1 MDLFERYLKQTPY
14 SDPGDLDTGALPR
27 DPARLALLVRDVII
41 HRGESERLGHPIP
54 EDRQLDDAEAR
65 YVTELLRILRERG
78 DRPLTERRP
87 YDERFAGT
95 CRDFSLLL
103 CALLRATGTPARIRC
118 GFAAY
123 FVEGYHD
130 DHWVTEYR
138 LPDGSWRLM
147 DAQVT
152 HPAYEVDI
160 DPFDVPRDRF
170 LVAGDAWRAC
180 REGGADPGTF
190 GVWFHGAL
198 DGLWYIRTNV
208 FLDLAAVNGV
218 ELLPW
223 DVWGEVVRSDADL
236 TEDDLALMDAV
247 AAARTDDELRRLY
260 EDPRL
265 RVPDAVMSLT
275 ARSGYRDH
283 RKVILAASVSSPR
296 V

>member
-1 MDLFERYLKQTPY
+1 MDLYLKQTPY
-14 SDPGDLDTGALPR
+14 SDPGELDLDGLPR
-27 DPARLALLVRDVII
+27 DPAELARLVRDLII
-41 HRGESERLGHPIP
+41 HRGEGERLGHPVP
-54 EDRQLDDAEAR
+54 EDRQLDDPESR
-65 YVTELLRILRERG
+65 YVREILRVLRERG
-78 DRPLTERRP
+78 DGPLTAKRP

-138 LPDGSWRLM
+138 LPDGRWRLV
-147 DAQVT
+147 DAQVL
-152 HPAYEVDI
+152 HPAYELSF
-160 DPFDVPRDRF
+160 DPLDVPRDRF

-190 GVWFHGAL
+190 GVWFHGDL

-208 FLDLAAVNGV
+208 LLDLAAVNGV

-223 DVWGEVVRSDADL
+223 DVWGRVVRDDADL
-236 TEDDLALMDAV
+236 TEEDLALVDAV
-247 AAARTDDELRRLY
+247 AAARTDDDFRRVY

-265 RVPDAVMSLT
+265 AVPDEVMSYT
-275 ARSGYRDH
+275 ARSGYREL
-283 RKVILAASVSSPR
+283 RKVSLPRMPSSPR
-296 V
+296 A

>member
-1 MDLFERYLKQTPY
+1 MDLYLKQTPY
-14 SDPGDLDTGALPR
+14 SDPGELDLDGLPC
-27 DPARLALLVRDVII
+27 DPAELARLVRDLII
-41 HRGESERLGHPIP
+41 HRGEGERLGHPVP
-54 EDRQLDDAEAR
+54 EDRQLDDPESR
-65 YVTELLRILRERG
+65 YVREILRVLRERG
-78 DRPLTERRP
+78 DGPLTAKRP

-138 LPDGSWRLM
+138 LPDGRWRLV
-147 DAQVT
+147 DAQVL
-152 HPAYEVDI
+152 HPAYELSF
-160 DPFDVPRDRF
+160 DPLDVPRDRF

-190 GVWFHGAL
+190 GVWFHGDL

-208 FLDLAAVNGV
+208 LLDLAAVNGV

-223 DVWGEVVRSDADL
+223 DVWGRVVRDDAGL
-236 TEDDLALMDAV
+236 TEEDLALVDAV
-247 AAARTDDELRRLY
+247 AAARTDDDFRRVY

-265 RVPDAVMSLT
+265 AVPDEVMSYT
-275 ARSGYRDH
+275 ARSGYREL
-283 RKVILAASVSSPR
+283 RKVSLPRMPSSPR
-296 V
+296 A